1 MQQYESEG
9 LSVER
14 KTVDLLPILLIILVM
29 MLPLFLLSRSQR
41 KAQARQQELVK
52 KLGVGDEVRT
62 HSGFYGLIVEEYDD
76 VVVLESEDGTQTK
89 WARMAIAMAVD
100 PVEDEQG
107 EAVEGETVEG
117 EAVEGEAVEG
127 VAPEDADSREAQDT
141 SAAGQVP
148 GVTVADEDPREDGS
162 ARGR

>member
-1 MQQYESEG
+1 MQQHGPEG

-14 KTVDLLPILLIILVM
+14 KTVEFLPILLIILVM

-107 EAVEGETVEG
+107 ETLEGETVEGETVEG
-117 EAVEGEAVEG
+117 D
-127 VAPEDADSREAQDT
+127 APEGAESREAQDA
-141 SAAGQVP
+141 SSAGQVP

>member
-1 MQQYESEG
+1 MQQHDPEG

-41 KAQARQQELVK
+41 KAQAKQQELVK

-107 EAVEGETVEG
+107 EALEGETL
-117 EAVEGEAVEG
+117 EGEAVEG
-127 VAPEDADSREAQDT
+127 VTPEGADSREAQDT

-148 GVTVADEDPREDGS
+148 GVTVADEVPREDGS

>member
-1 MQQYESEG
+1 MQQHEPEG

-14 KTVDLLPILLIILVM
+14 KTVEFLPILLIILVM

-107 EAVEGETVEG
+107 ETLEG

-127 VAPEDADSREAQDT
+127 AAPEDADSREERDA
-141 SAAGQVP
+141 SAGQVP

>member
-1 MQQYESEG
+1 MQQHDPEG

-107 EAVEGETVEG
+107 EAVEGETL
-117 EAVEGEAVEG
+117 EGEAVEG
-127 VAPEDADSREAQDT
+127 VAPEGADSREAQDT

-148 GVTVADEDPREDGS
+148 GVTVADQDPREDGS

>member
-1 MQQYESEG
+1 M
-9 LSVER
+9 
-14 KTVDLLPILLIILVM
+14 DLLPILLIILVM

-41 KAQARQQELVK
+41 KAQAKQQELVK

-107 EAVEGETVEG
+107 EAVEGETL
-117 EAVEGEAVEG
+117 EGEAVEG
-127 VAPEDADSREAQDT
+127 VAPEGADSREAQDT

-148 GVTVADEDPREDGS
+148 GVTVADQDPREDGS

>member
-1 MQQYESEG
+1 MQQHDPEG

-41 KAQARQQELVK
+41 KAQAKQQELVK

-107 EAVEGETVEG
+107 EAVEGETL
-117 EAVEGEAVEG
+117 EGEAVEG
-127 VAPEDADSREAQDT
+127 VAPEGADSREAQDT

-148 GVTVADEDPREDGS
+148 GVTVADQDPREDGS

>member
-1 MQQYESEG
+1 M
-9 LSVER
+9 
-14 KTVDLLPILLIILVM
+14 DLLPILLIILVM

-41 KAQARQQELVK
+41 KAQAKQQELVK

-107 EAVEGETVEG
+107 EAVEGETL
-117 EAVEGEAVEG
+117 EGEAVEG
-127 VAPEDADSREAQDT
+127 VAPEGADSREAQDT
-141 SAAGQVP
+141 AAAGQVP